1 MTYTE
6 LDHDTSAGRVRA
18 VEGAD
23 TALRG
28 SWWRFAWHYVEMVV
42 AMLAGMLAL
51 GAALSIVL
59 SAVGWDYSHADHP
72 VIGASEMV
80 LTMSLGMA
88 AWMRYRRHSWA
99 SILEMVAAMVAP
111 LVVLVALLWAGAVS
125 DGALMMLLHVL
136 MLPAMLMVMLRRR
149 QEYSMAHGPARP
161 AVRKIGYGLAV
172 LLAFLLVPGAAY
184 TAGSAAYARNQ
195 YSQPER
201 TTATVT
207 QPAYDPG
214 KPTAVVVVGNSGANI
229 ADALVSYEI
238 LAVTGKFNVYTV
250 APDRRPLPLL
260 GGLDLV
266 PDLSFA
272 QLGQLTSGSAPDV
285 TVVPAM
291 PNSDAS
297 DRTMVTTWIRDTGSK
312 GLLLSVCAGAQ
323 LVAEA
328 GLLDGRDAASHWYW
342 ISRLERDHPEVNWQ
356 RGIRYVD
363 DGDVIS
369 TGGLLSAVDGTLRVV
384 ERLLGAD
391 SAQAAAESVGW
402 RYYTPGK
409 AATLPQSKLTLG
421 DAILHTLNVG
431 FRWEAPNV
439 GVVLTDGVGEIEL
452 AAAFDPYAE
461 HSMAARTVAVTP
473 DGAAIRSRH
482 GLTFTPR
489 DTLANAAV
497 RFDRLL
503 VPGGAAAA
511 NPQAAVE
518 AARRGGVPVEY
529 LQARPGFAFDAAL
542 RDVART
548 MDVPTAR
555 WAAKVLEYPADGLG
569 LSGPGWPWALVLRP
583 LLLGLTGLA
592 AALGAAWLVRR
603 ARVLRTADGGDGPA
617 RGCRP

>member
-1 MTYTE
+1 MTHTE
-6 LDHDTSAGRVRA
+6 LDHDTSAGRVPP

-23 TALRG
+23 TAHRG

-51 GAALSIVL
+51 GTALSIVL

-88 AWMRYRRHSWA
+88 AWMRYRRHSWG
-99 SILEMVAAMVAP
+99 SILEMVAAMAAP

-136 MLPAMLMVMLRRR
+136 MLPAMLIVMLRRR
-149 QEYSMAHGPARP
+149 QEYSMAHSPARP
-161 AVRKIGYGLAV
+161 AVRKLGHGLAV

-207 QPAYDPG
+207 PSAYDPG

-266 PDLSFA
+266 PDFSFA
-272 QLGQLTSGSAPDV
+272 QLEQVMSGSAPDV

-291 PNSDAS
+291 PDSDAS
-297 DRTMVTTWIRDTGSK
+297 DRTMVTAWIRDTASK

-342 ISRLERDHPEVNWQ
+342 ISRLERDHPAVNWQ

-384 ERLLGAD
+384 ERLLGTD
-391 SAQAAAESVGW
+391 SAQAAAEAVGW

-439 GVVLTDGVGEIEL
+439 GVVLSDGVGEIEL

-473 DGAAIRSRH
+473 DGTAIRSRH

-489 DTLANAAV
+489 DTLANATV

-503 VPGGAAAA
+503 VPGAAAAA
-511 NPQAAVE
+511 NPQPAVE

-529 LQARPGFAFDAAL
+529 LQARPGFAFDEAL

-548 MDVPTAR
+548 MDVSTAR

-569 LSGPGWPWALVLRP
+569 LSGPGWPWTLALRP

-603 ARVLRTADGGDGPA
+603 ARVLRTADGGDGTA

>member
-1 MTYTE
+1 VTHTE
-6 LDHDTSAGRVRA
+6 LDHDTEAGRARA
-18 VEGAD
+18 AEGTD
-23 TALRG
+23 TAHRG
-28 SWWRFAWHYVEMVV
+28 SWWSFAWHYVEMVV
-42 AMLAGMLAL
+42 SMLAGMLVL
-51 GAALSIVL
+51 GAALSAVL

-72 VIGASEMV
+72 VIGSGEMV

-88 AWMRYRRHSWA
+88 AWMRYRRHGWG

-111 LVVLVALLWAGAVS
+111 LVVLVALLWVGAVS
-125 DGALMMLLHVL
+125 AGALMMLLHVL
-136 MLPAMLMVMLRRR
+136 MLPAMLIVMLRRR
-149 QEYSMAHGPARP
+149 QEYSMSHGPVRP
-161 AVRKIGYGLAV
+161 VVRKLGYGLAV
-172 LLAFLLVPGAAY
+172 LLAFLLVPGAVY
-184 TAGSAAYARNQ
+184 KAGSAAYARNQ

-201 TTATVT
+201 STATAT
-207 QPAYDPG
+207 PSPHDPA

-229 ADALVSYEI
+229 ADVLVSYEV

-250 APDRRPLPLL
+250 APDGRPLPLL

-272 QLGQLTSGSAPDV
+272 QLRQRLNGSAPDV

-291 PNSDAS
+291 PDSDVS
-297 DRTMVTTWIRDTGSK
+297 DRTTVTTWIRDTASK
-312 GLLLSVCAGAQ
+312 GLLLSVCAGAK
-323 LVAEA
+323 LVAET
-328 GLLDGRDAASHWYW
+328 GLLDGREATSHWYW
-342 ISRLERDHPEVNWQ
+342 MSGLEHDHPGVNWQ
-356 RGIRYVD
+356 RGIRYID
-363 DGDVIS
+363 DGNVIS
-369 TGGLLSAVDGTLRVV
+369 TGGLLSAVDGTLRVI

-391 SAQAAAESVGW
+391 TARAAAQAVGW

-409 AATLPQSKLTLG
+409 AATLPQSTLTPG

-431 FRWEAPNV
+431 FRWDAPDV
-439 GVVLTDGVGEIEL
+439 GVVLTDGVGELEL

-473 DGAAIRSRH
+473 DGAAVRSRH

-489 DTLANAAV
+489 DTLANATD

-503 VPGGAAAA
+503 VPGAAAA
-511 NPQAAVE
+511 ADPQPAVE
-518 AARRGGVPVEY
+518 AARREGVPVEY

-569 LSGPGWPWALVLRP
+569 LSGSGWPWALILRP

-592 AALGAAWLVRR
+592 ATLGAVWLVRR
-603 ARVLRTADGGDGPA
+603 ARARRTADVG
-617 RGCRP
+617 